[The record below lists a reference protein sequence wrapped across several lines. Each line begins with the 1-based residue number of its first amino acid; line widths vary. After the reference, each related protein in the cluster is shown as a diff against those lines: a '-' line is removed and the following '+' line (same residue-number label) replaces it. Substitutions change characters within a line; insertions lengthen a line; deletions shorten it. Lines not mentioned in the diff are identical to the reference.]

1 VAAVNHPFTHKQ
13 TERDVNAEIL
23 CAEALK
29 VIGSTKGVHVN
40 VIHHH
45 KLNLQFAYIAK
56 FSYTAKQLMYL
67 SDINIR
73 GACL

>member
-1 VAAVNHPFTHKQ
+1 MRK
-13 TERDVNAEIL
+13 EKDVNAEIL

-29 VIGSTKGVHVN
+29 AIGSTQSVHVN

-56 FSYTAKQLMYL
+56 FAF
-67 SDINIR
+67 NISK
-73 GACL
+73 